1 MRRAPRSN
9 NMSTWKHSAAEKGN
23 TTVAFNNTPSDL
35 VIEDAKLLFT
45 NFAGSP
51 TRFNAD
57 GGKREFSV
65 AIPLNLVEDL
75 ERDGWNVKYRKNR
88 DGELDPERPY
98 LGVKVSY
105 KFRAPAIWL
114 VTGGRK
120 QLLTE
125 ETVGTLD
132 NITIKTADVVI
143 HPSVYDIRGQKGI
156 SAYVKELYVVMDD
169 ESASFAAKYADLD

>member
-1 MRRAPRSN
+1 M
-9 NMSTWKHSAAEKGN
+9 
-23 TTVAFNNTPSDL
+23 AFNNRNNPSDL
-35 VIEDAKLLFT
+35 MIEDAKILFT

-51 TRFNAD
+51 TRYNSE

-65 AIPLNLVEDL
+65 ALPLNLVEDL
-75 ERDGWNVKYRKNR
+75 ERDGWNIKFRKNA
-88 DGELDPERPY
+88 DGEFDPERPY

-114 VTGGRK
+114 IAGGRK
-120 QLLTE
+120 QLMSE
-125 ETVGTLD
+125 DTVGTLD

-143 HPSVYDIRGQKGI
+143 HPSVYDVRGQQGI

-169 ESASFAAKYADLD
+169 ESASFASKYADLD

>member
-1 MRRAPRSN
+1 M
-9 NMSTWKHSAAEKGN
+9 
-23 TTVAFNNTPSDL
+23 AFNNRNNPSDL
-35 VIEDAKLLFT
+35 MIEDAKLLFT

-51 TRFNAD
+51 TRYNSE

-65 AIPLNLVEDL
+65 ALPLNLVEDL
-75 ERDGWNVKYRKNR
+75 ERDGWNVKFRKNA
-88 DGELDPERPY
+88 DGGLDPERPY

-114 VTGGRK
+114 IAGGRK
-120 QLLTE
+120 QLMTE
-125 ETVGTLD
+125 DTVGTLD

-143 HPSVYDIRGQKGI
+143 HPSVYDVRGQQGI

-169 ESASFAAKYADLD
+169 ESASFASKYADLD

>member
-1 MRRAPRSN
+1 M
-9 NMSTWKHSAAEKGN
+9 
-23 TTVAFNNTPSDL
+23 AFNNRNNPSDL
-35 VIEDAKLLFT
+35 MIEDAKLLFT

-51 TRFNAD
+51 TRYNKE

-65 AIPLNLVEDL
+65 ALPLNLVEDL
-75 ERDGWNVKYRKNR
+75 ERDGWNVKFRKNA
-88 DGELDPERPY
+88 DGEFDPERPY

-114 VTGGRK
+114 IAGGRK
-120 QLLTE
+120 QLMTE
-125 ETVGTLD
+125 DTVGTLD

-143 HPSVYDIRGQKGI
+143 HPSAYEVRGQQGI

-169 ESASFAAKYADLD
+169 EAASFASKYADLD

>member
-1 MRRAPRSN
+1 MAFTNRN
-9 NMSTWKHSAAEKGN
+9 N
-23 TTVAFNNTPSDL
+23 PSDL
-35 VIEDAKLLFT
+35 MIEDAKILFT

-51 TRFNAD
+51 TRYNSE

-65 AIPLNLVEDL
+65 ALPLNLVEDL
-75 ERDGWNVKYRKNR
+75 EKDGWNVKYRKNA
-88 DGELDPERPY
+88 DGEFDPERPY

-114 VTGGRK
+114 IAGGRK
-120 QLLTE
+120 QLMTE
-125 ETVGTLD
+125 DTVGTLD

-143 HPSVYDIRGQKGI
+143 HPSVYDVRGQQGI

-169 ESASFAAKYADLD
+169 ESASFASKYADLD